1 MQFSFLVRPTERD
14 LIPADIGGSLFKAF
28 ADTDILH
35 DLAAR
40 VLQAVFQD
48 VLQAELEWIHIKRL
62 GELIHLRFVCA
73 GDLGNAESPVS

>member
-1 MQFSFLVRPTERD
+1 MQFPVPIGPPEREFVPSE
-14 LIPADIGGSLFKAF
+14 IRSSLFKAF
-28 ADTDILH
+28 TDADILH

-73 GDLGNAESPVS
+73 GDLGNTKSPVS